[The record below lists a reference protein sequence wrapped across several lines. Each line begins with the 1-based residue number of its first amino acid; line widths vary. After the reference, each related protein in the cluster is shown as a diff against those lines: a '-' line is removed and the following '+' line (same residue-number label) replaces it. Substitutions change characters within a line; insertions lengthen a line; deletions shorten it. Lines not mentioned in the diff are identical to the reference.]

1 MKKTYTI
8 VIISI
13 LIFFISLPFEAVY
26 TKDHNVTGLFCF
38 LLGWAE
44 MQGGGIAWM
53 ANPLLVISAFL
64 LLMKKPKVSAVISF
78 LALVL
83 TFCFLSVG
91 EITVD
96 EAGHQYP
103 ITGYGPAYY
112 LWIAS
117 CVSLFVGSIILL
129 KSPEQSP
136 VSR

>member
-13 LIFFISLPFEAVY
+13 LIFFISLPFDAVY

-78 LALVL
+78 LALAL

-112 LWIAS
+112 LWITS
-117 CVSLFVGSIILL
+117 CVSLFTGSIILV